1 MLIKTTWVIRNLMA
15 PDNFENL
22 GLIFK
27 DGKESTPNTPA
38 AGAASPEQKK

>member
-1 MLIKTTWVIRNLMA
+1 MA

-27 DGKESTPNTPA
+27 EDQQKNTATETKPGQGTEKKE
-38 AGAASPEQKK
+38 

>member
-1 MLIKTTWVIRNLMA
+1 MGFFSRRNLMA

-27 DGKESTPNTPA
+27 ED
-38 AGAASPEQKK
+38 QKKSSAPETQSAQGTETKN

>member
-1 MLIKTTWVIRNLMA
+1 MA

-27 DGKESTPNTPA
+27 EDQEKNKTPA
-38 AGAASPEQKK
+38 TGSTQGTEQKK

>member
-1 MLIKTTWVIRNLMA
+1 MA

-27 DGKESTPNTPA
+27 ED
-38 AGAASPEQKK
+38 QKKSSAPETQSAQGTENKN

>member
-1 MLIKTTWVIRNLMA
+1 MA

-27 DGKESTPNTPA
+27 ED
-38 AGAASPEQKK
+38 QKKSSAPETQSAQGTETKN

>member
-1 MLIKTTWVIRNLMA
+1 MA

-27 DGKESTPNTPA
+27 EDQAKNKTTAQEPA
-38 AGAASPEQKK
+38 QGTEQKK

>member
-1 MLIKTTWVIRNLMA
+1 MA

-27 DGKESTPNTPA
+27 ED
-38 AGAASPEQKK
+38 QKKNNASETQSTQGTENKN